1 MTNDNDIKDETIDQ
15 IIREVIELER
25 KYYFEKR
32 NVTTERRKK
41 LREIIEKHTTV
52 KDAKK

>member
-1 MTNDNDIKDETIDQ
+1 MTENDNIKDETVNE

-32 NVTTERRKK
+32 NMKRERRRK
-41 LREIIEKHTTV
+41 LRDIIEKYTLT
-52 KDAKK
+52 KDSK